1 MRPRGGPPRSDSP
14 RAPRV
19 RMPRGSIDPAR
30 DAACARL
37 ARAAACFPEAD
48 PTPLDDRRLDER
60 DAAFAHAI
68 VDAALSRWITLEGLL
83 RRGLKDHAQPLEP
96 SVLGALLAAGA
107 QIALLDRVPA
117 HAAVDHAVEWAKRGV
132 SEGAGRLV
140 NAVLRRFVEL
150 VPQHVPPRERW
161 TNQEDEIPLEGGGA
175 RVLARRVLPFD
186 ALQRMSV
193 ATGHSTGPVRAWAI
207 SLGDDRAMELC
218 LHNICRPPTV
228 LCVAPGSEAG
238 LEVGPDVGAHDSPRH
253 RVWLGTREGLS
264 VLLRTRDDVWV
275 QDSSS
280 SEAVFA
286 LREKVEAPR
295 VVLDLCAGQGTKTR
309 QLAACFSQ
317 ARIVASDPDLERLD
331 SLARSFSRVPR
342 VRPAEPGEV
351 ERALR
356 EAWEELGQPS
366 KPVADVVLLDV
377 PCTNT
382 GTLARRVEAK
392 YRLGTVQLRRLTE
405 IQRDILSAGRRLLA
419 PGGWL
424 VYSTCSIERAENQEQ
439 AAWAARHLGL
449 VMVGEKTLLPAGLP
463 GGPASGYRDGS
474 YHAILRS
481 TAAG

>member
-1 MRPRGGPPRSDSP
+1 M
-14 RAPRV
+14 
-19 RMPRGSIDPAR
+19 
-30 DAACARL
+30 
-37 ARAAACFPEAD
+37 
-48 PTPLDDRRLDER
+48 
-60 DAAFAHAI
+60 
-68 VDAALSRWITLEGLL
+68 SRWITLEGLL
-83 RRGLKDHAQPLEP
+83 RRGLKDPGQALEP

-150 VPQHVPPRERW
+150 VPQDVPPRERW

-175 RVLARRVLPFD
+175 RVLSRRVLPAD

-207 SLGDDRAMELC
+207 SLGDERARDLC

-228 LCVAPGSEAG
+228 VCLAPGA
-238 LEVGPDVGAHDSPRH
+238 DVSGVAELGVHESPRH
-253 RVWLGTREGLS
+253 RVWQGTRAGLS
-264 VLLRTRDDVWV
+264 ALFRSREDLWV

-286 LREKVEAPR
+286 LREKAGTPR

-309 QLAACFSQ
+309 QLAACFPG
-317 ARIVASDPDLERLD
+317 ARIVASDPDLARLD
-331 SLARSFSRVPR
+331 SLARTFAKEPR

-356 EAWEELGQPS
+356 EAWEELGEAG
-366 KPVADVVLLDV
+366 KPVAEVVLLDV

-419 PGGWL
+419 PGGLL
-424 VYSTCSIERAENQEQ
+424 VYSTCSIEKAENQEQ
-439 AAWAARHLGL
+439 AAWAARHLSL
-449 VMVGEKTLLPAGLP
+449 TMVSERTVLPAGLP
-463 GGPASGYRDGS
+463 GEPASVYRDGS
-474 YHAILRS
+474 FHAILRS
-481 TAAG
+481 RAE